1 VLENGEGGN
10 ESQILVNKGDAT
22 VAESTRAKREF
33 VLHSVDE
40 DLSLI
45 TGVETGQDLDEGGF
59 AATVGSEESMDLAGL
74 DGEFD
79 TTQGGHS
86 GERLLQARNFEELS
100 PSGRAVSAPTGD

>member
-1 VLENGEGGN
+1 MLN
-10 ESQILVNKGDAT
+10 
-22 VAESTRAKREF
+22 
-33 VLHSVDE
+33 SVDE

-59 AATVGSEESMDLAGL
+59 AASVGSEESVDFAGL
-74 DGEFD
+74 DGEFY

-86 GERLLQARNFEELS
+86 GEGLFQARNFEELS